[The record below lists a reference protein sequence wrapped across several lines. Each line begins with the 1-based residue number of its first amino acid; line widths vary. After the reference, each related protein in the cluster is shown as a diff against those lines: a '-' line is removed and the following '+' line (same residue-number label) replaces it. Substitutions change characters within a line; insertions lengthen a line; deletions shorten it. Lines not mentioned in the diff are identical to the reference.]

1 MWPSVKDGFQWHDH
15 GEVSPWPVDKCPWEG
30 IGTGDVWR
38 YTGRDGKKKYVINYS
53 RWPSNAFPDGQRAY
67 FATSDDLIH
76 WTPEYP
82 YTPNCT
88 EKGVFG
94 TTCAGGVAAPYS
106 NGSIPFIIDQRYY
119 EYHGW
124 DTLTGFPLDEA
135 DHSKGIVGFW
145 NAAPNKA
152 HSSGSMSWGFG
163 SAADGLHWTAHPP
176 PRCGGKGANCTGCVS
191 GCERFSK
198 ASGRIYC
205 TCAGRSVWTATSPA
219 GPFTLQTRNAQTNG
233 GEDWDRFFRLN
244 YDDVDA
250 GIMVTYGTLS
260 NQISEPPGDPVVY
273 FPIYKVAKP
282 DPRDNITLYYWYW
295 NVSRHMT

>member
-1 MWPSVKDGFQWHDH
+1 VAVKDGFQWHDH

-94 TTCAGGVAAPYS
+94 TKCAGGVAAPYS

-124 DTLTGFPLDEA
+124 DTLTGFPIDEA

-152 HSSGSMSWGFG
+152 HSNGSMSWGFG
-163 SAADGLHWTAHPP
+163 SAADGEP
-176 PRCGGKGANCTGCVS
+176 PRYRWHLGCILLQMPAIVVVGRPTLDGPPAPELRRQRRELHRLRERLRALFQSKRPDLLHVRGAQRVDGHLPGRTLHPADA
-191 GCERFSK
+191 ERPDQRRR
-198 ASGRIYC
+198 GLGQI
-205 TCAGRSVWTATSPA
+205 
-219 GPFTLQTRNAQTNG
+219 LQAQLRRRRRG
-233 GEDWDRFFRLN
+233 HHGHL
-244 YDDVDA
+244 
-250 GIMVTYGTLS
+250 
-260 NQISEPPGDPVVY
+260 
-273 FPIYKVAKP
+273 
-282 DPRDNITLYYWYW
+282 
-295 NVSRHMT
+295 

>member
-1 MWPSVKDGFQWHDH
+1 MAVKDGFQWHDH

-67 FATSDDLIH
+67 FATSDDLIR

-94 TTCAGGVAAPYS
+94 TKCAGGVAAPYS

-152 HSSGSMSWGFG
+152 HSSGSMSCICSMA
-163 SAADGLHWTAHPP
+163 SA
-176 PRCGGKGANCTGCVS
+176 
-191 GCERFSK
+191 F
-198 ASGRIYC
+198 
-205 TCAGRSVWTATSPA
+205 
-219 GPFTLQTRNAQTNG
+219 
-233 GEDWDRFFRLN
+233 
-244 YDDVDA
+244 
-250 GIMVTYGTLS
+250 
-260 NQISEPPGDPVVY
+260 
-273 FPIYKVAKP
+273 
-282 DPRDNITLYYWYW
+282 
-295 NVSRHMT
+295 

>member
-1 MWPSVKDGFQWHDH
+1 MWPVKDGFQWHDH

-94 TTCAGGVAAPYS
+94 TKCAGGVAAPYS

-124 DTLTGFPLDEA
+124 DTLTGFPIDEA

-152 HSSGSMSWGFG
+152 HSNGSMSWGFG
-163 SAADGLHWTAHPP
+163 SAADGEP
-176 PRCGGKGANCTGCVS
+176 PRYRWHLGCILLRILSCWQACTGQPT
-191 GCERFSK
+191 RPRAAAAK
-198 ASGRIYC
+198 AR
-205 TCAGRSVWTATSPA
+205 TAPA
-219 GPFTLQTRNAQTNG
+219 A
-233 GEDWDRFFRLN
+233 
-244 YDDVDA
+244 
-250 GIMVTYGTLS
+250 
-260 NQISEPPGDPVVY
+260 
-273 FPIYKVAKP
+273 
-282 DPRDNITLYYWYW
+282 
-295 NVSRHMT
+295 